1 MRSYIYTQRNGIH
14 IIDLEQTLVMLNKAY
29 EFIRDLV
36 ASGEDILIVG
46 TKKQA
51 QESVEQESQ
60 RCGMCYVKQRWLGG
74 MMTNFRTIQQ
84 RIDYMVQ
91 LEDRK
96 EKGDF
101 EILPKKEALKLE
113 EMITRLNRRL
123 GGVKEMTRIPGAV
136 FIIDPAKEAI
146 AVAECKKMGVPVIA
160 TIDTDCNPDEIDYR
174 IPANDDAIKAIRL
187 LCSTVADAVLD
198 GMSLRKGAI
207 EEGGPEVSYPDVS
220 YPEAEAKAATEAEAV
235 VEEELEVE
243 PEAEIEAEAVV
254 EPEVKAA
261 PKAKAA
267 VKKEPE
273 VEPEAVVEP
282 EAKVEAEVVV
292 EDEVKIEVEPVVEDE
307 LEVETTAVVEE
318 EPKAEAEAVIED
330 TKSEES

>member
-1 MRSYIYTQRNGIH
+1 MSAVTIKELLEGGVHFGHQTRRWNPRMRSYIYTQRNGIH
-14 IIDLEQTLVMLNKAY
+14 IIDLEQTLVLLNKAY

-51 QESVEQESQ
+51 QESVVQEAQ
-60 RCGMCYVKQRWLGG
+60 RCGMCYINQRWLGG
-74 MMTNFRTIQQ
+74 MMTNFRTIQT
-84 RIDYMVQ
+84 RIDYLVQ

-136 FIIDPAKEAI
+136 FIIDPAKESI
-146 AVAECKKMGVPVIA
+146 AVAECKKMGVPVVA
-160 TIDTDCNPDEIDYR
+160 TIDTDCNPEDIDYR

-187 LCSTVADAVLD
+187 LCSTVADAVLE
-198 GMSLRKGAI
+198 GMSLRKSAL

-220 YPEAEAKAATEAEAV
+220 YSEPK
-235 VEEELEVE
+235 VET
-243 PEAEIEAEAVV
+243 EAVV
-254 EPEVKAA
+254 EPEVAA
-261 PKAKAA
+261 DAP
-267 VKKEPE
+267 P
-273 VEPEAVVEP
+273 
-282 EAKVEAEVVV
+282 
-292 EDEVKIEVEPVVEDE
+292 
-307 LEVETTAVVEE
+307 
-318 EPKAEAEAVIED
+318 EAEAVVED